1 MRVAL
6 ATVSLCWIAV
16 MLLVLDALLAG
27 SAPATGLLAV
37 LFILSLGS
45 AALSYAHAR
54 YLGRSSGGW
63 GVAGLLFS
71 FATPW
76 VLALSQPSPNLA
88 KNLEKMKADGDA
100 EGLVE
105 AMFDRHENL
114 ALDAYIALY
123 KMDPKR
129 TVPPLL
135 RALSRKGKAP
145 DVKQRVIDLL
155 ARSSDEEAIHALLAA
170 LGDRGFRNRAD
181 VALALKNV
189 NDPRVCRA
197 LLPLLRESDEHLRYS
212 VMSTL
217 GDLRCADAA
226 LPLMEILKKGG
237 QWDRSTAAAALGKMG
252 SPDATGPLLEALG
265 DRRLEVRS
273 SAIEALGHLA
283 DKRAV
288 EPLLAMLE
296 EESRQTGGKD
306 PRWFLRHSLLK
317 ALGELNDPRACGPLL
332 ARLSDPNPQVRDA
345 AAEAYSNLR
354 RTAQQQG
361 MEVPAVE
368 VIKCVGCGRW
378 LRRSPLDGLEVLL
391 KSVPDISGT
400 QVYPCKACG
409 AVFCIDCMAKAVV
422 LDGSRQCPSCFKP
435 SGW

>member
-1 MRVAL
+1 
-6 ATVSLCWIAV
+6 LC
-16 MLLVLDALLAG
+16 
-27 SAPATGLLAV
+27 
-37 LFILSLGS
+37 
-45 AALSYAHAR
+45 YAHAR
-54 YLGRSSGGW
+54 YLRRSCGGW
-63 GVAGLLFS
+63 ALAGLLIP
-71 FATPW
+71 FAAPW
-76 VLALSQPSPNLA
+76 VLALSSPSPNLA
-88 KNLEKMKADGDA
+88 KNFEKMKADGDA

-114 ALDAYIALY
+114 ALNAYGALY

-135 RALSRKGKAP
+135 RALPRKSKAP
-145 DVKQRVIDLL
+145 DVQRRVIDLL
-155 ARSSDEEAIHALLAA
+155 AQSGDEEAIQALLAA

-181 VALALKNV
+181 VALALKSV
-189 NDPRVCRA
+189 NDPRVCRD
-197 LLPLLRESDEHLRYS
+197 LLPLLDERDERLRYCAI
-212 VMSTL
+212 STL
-217 GDLRCADAA
+217 GELRCAEAA
-226 LPLMEILKKGG
+226 SPLMEILKKGG
-237 QWDRSTAAAALGKMG
+237 QWDRSTAAVALGKMG
-252 SPDATGPLLEALG
+252 SPDAIGPLLEALG
-265 DRRLEVRS
+265 DRRPEVRS
-273 SAIEALGHLA
+273 SAVEALGRLA

-306 PRWFLRHSLLK
+306 PRWFLRRSLVQ

-345 AAEAYSNLR
+345 TAQAYSSLR
-354 RTAQQQG
+354 RTAQKQG
-361 MEVPAVE
+361 LEVPGVE
-368 VIKCVGCGRW
+368 VVKCVGCARW

-400 QVYPCKACG
+400 QVCPCKACG